1 MTPSSSPWIRDVTA
15 NSFEADVVVP
25 SRERPVLL
33 DFWSPSCGPCRVLG
47 PLLEKLVEERKGQ
60 VHLAKINTDQEQEL
74 ASYFGISAIPAVK
87 VIINGQLV
95 HEFEGLR
102 PESELRRFLDDIC
115 PARNPEMEQAKAAER
130 TSPAR
135 AEKLYRQVIEKE
147 GDDHDAAR
155 LGLAR
160 MLLAQDRLDEID
172 PVLEPVAATGEVGEE
187 ADRIKAQVYLKRAAA
202 LLPAEA
208 ELRKRVA
215 AEPKNAQA
223 LLDLGIVLAQ
233 QGKCPEALQALL
245 SAAELDMK
253 LAAGRVREVMV
264 KVFYAL
270 GTNHPLANDY
280 RSKLSRL
287 LY

>member
-15 NSFEADVVVP
+15 DSFEADVVVP

-33 DFWSPSCGPCRVLG
+33 DFWSPTCQPCRLMG
-47 PLLEKLVEERKGQ
+47 PVLEKLVEERQGQ

-74 ASYFGISAIPAVK
+74 ASYFGISAVPAVK
-87 VIINGQLV
+87 VIVNGQLV

-102 PESELRRFLDDIC
+102 PESELRQFLDAIC

-130 TSPAR
+130 SSPAR

-147 GDDHDAAR
+147 ADGDAAR

-160 MLLAQDRLDEID
+160 ALLAQDRLDEID

-187 ADRIKAQVYLKRAAA
+187 ADRIKAQIYLKRAAV
-202 LLPAEA
+202 LLPPEA

-223 LLDLGIVLAQ
+223 LLDLGIVLAW
-233 QGKCPEALQALL
+233 QGKYPEALQSLL

-280 RSKLSRL
+280 RSRLSRL